1 MKNKILFLLK
11 IITAIIL
18 LQTLFF
24 KFSGSAE
31 SVYIFSRLGIE
42 PYGRIGSGIAELI
55 AAILLLWPSTTV
67 FGALISLGIIS
78 GALVSHLTVLGI
90 SVMDDHGLLFYLAVI
105 VFCSSLGILLLK
117 KEELLHRI
125 RRFLGRKKSE

>member
-1 MKNKILFLLK
+1 MKNKLLFLLK
-11 IITAIIL
+11 IVTAIIL